1 MQRSPSFNVGA
12 INTFPPVKLS
22 SLVGA
27 LRTDGHVDR
36 VALLENDIA
45 SAESGDRIDSLVI
58 NQIHDSNIAMDGFVV
73 IRSSILLLSL
83 DSQFAM

>member
-1 MQRSPSFNVGA
+1 
-12 INTFPPVKLS
+12 
-22 SLVGA
+22 
-27 LRTDGHVDR
+27 
-36 VALLENDIA
+36 
-45 SAESGDRIDSLVI
+45 LVI